1 MVFFQFCIFAHCIAD
16 VLQTSDVTPLA
27 RYGTGAWREGGY
39 NQRGVPIALV
49 YTWAW
54 APCARSLDRTLHS
67 GQISQEDDDDGHV
80 VGGPMVEGLADQP
93 LGDHVGRF
101 GGVAAAVDDARV
113 VEHLEGQTPAR
124 PGLRAA
130 PWSGSMAASHSPC
143 GRCAAL
149 QPRGRACASGKGAP
163 SREWPQPMG

>member
-1 MVFFQFCIFAHCIAD
+1 M
-16 VLQTSDVTPLA
+16 
-27 RYGTGAWREGGY
+27 Y
-39 NQRGVPIALV
+39 NQRGVQRFSNIPLGLR
-49 YTWAW
+49 W

-93 LGDHVGRF
+93 LGDHVGRL
-101 GGVAAAVDDARV
+101 GGMAAAVDDARV

-130 PWSGSMAASHSPC
+130 PWRGSMAASHSPC

-149 QPRGRACASGKGAP
+149 RPRGRACASGKGAP